1 MMKQN
6 SKCTGIVLINEH
18 VGVLCVHTKSF
29 IDSQMKCDQGLI
41 PESCFCGSRSESFH
55 RQSDRLLLLAG
66 GERWYD

>member
-1 MMKQN
+1 MIGCVKSMMKQN

-41 PESCFCGSRSESFH
+41 PESCFCGSRSESFIAS
-55 RQSDRLLLLAG
+55 RTV
-66 GERWYD
+66 YYC